1 MFRLQIWGFFTE
13 IPPFIAQKSYLFPGE
28 GNVLWTDFTSNYSR
42 RDDEVVQT
50 FWHQKVDNRNFTI
63 FSWVNAARTRT
74 FVERLGVGWRGT
86 MLTANLSCLYHDLYQ
101 RKDLDDKDKENR
113 YWEFAG
119 EVQLRLPRQ
128 WTMSVNGNYHTT
140 IRTLYQIVDPY
151 FRLDARV
158 EKAFGKAWMVFL
170 DGRDL
175 LDRPIGNGIISDIE
189 KQNWY
194 EETRSNRRLV
204 QAGVTFQF

>member
-13 IPPFIAQKSYLFPGE
+13 IPPFIVK
-28 GNVLWTDFTSNYSR
+28 NHTSSR
-42 RDDEVVQT
+42 V
-50 FWHQKVDNRNFTI
+50 KVTYCGRI
-63 FSWVNAARTRT
+63 LPARTRT
-74 FVERLGVGWRGT
+74 FVERLGVGWRGS

>member
-1 MFRLQIWGFFTE
+1 MRPLVLLLSVWVLLLSGWSAAAQPSSDQGKWSGF
-13 IPPFIAQKSYLFPGE
+13 P
-28 GNVLWTDFTSNYSR
+28 
-42 RDDEVVQT
+42 
-50 FWHQKVDNRNFTI
+50 H
-63 FSWVNAARTRT
+63 
-74 FVERLGVGWRGT
+74 
-86 MLTANLSCLYHDLYQ
+86 
-101 RKDLDDKDKENR
+101 
-113 YWEFAG
+113 
-119 EVQLRLPRQ
+119 RLPRQ

-158 EKAFGKAWMVFL
+158 EKAFGKAWMLFL

-204 QAGVTFQF
+204 QVGVTYQF

>member
-1 MFRLQIWGFFTE
+1 MG
-13 IPPFIAQKSYLFPGE
+13 SS
-28 GNVLWTDFTSNYSR
+28 TSYSR

-86 MLTANLSCLYHDLYQ
+86 TLTANLSCLYHDLYQ
-101 RKDLDDKDKENR
+101 RKDLDDQDKENR

-128 WTMSVNGNYHTT
+128 WTMSVNGNYHTTIRTLYQIVNYHTT

-189 KQNWY
+189 QQNWY

-204 QAGVTFQF
+204 QVGVTYQF

>member
-28 GNVLWTDFTSNYSR
+28 GNVLWTDYTSNYSR

-50 FWHQKVDNRNFTI
+50 FWHQKVDNRDFTI

-86 MLTANLSCLYHDLYQ
+86 TLTANLSCLYHDLYQ
-101 RKDLDDKDKENR
+101 RKDLDDQDKENR

-128 WTMSVNGNYHTT
+128 WTISVNGNYHTT

-204 QAGVTFQF
+204 QVGVTYQF

>member
-1 MFRLQIWGFFTE
+1 
-13 IPPFIAQKSYLFPGE
+13 
-28 GNVLWTDFTSNYSR
+28 
-42 RDDEVVQT
+42 
-50 FWHQKVDNRNFTI
+50 
-63 FSWVNAARTRT
+63 
-74 FVERLGVGWRGT
+74 

-140 IRTLYQIVDPY
+140 IRTLYQIFDPY

-194 EETRSNRRLV
+194 EETRSNRRIV